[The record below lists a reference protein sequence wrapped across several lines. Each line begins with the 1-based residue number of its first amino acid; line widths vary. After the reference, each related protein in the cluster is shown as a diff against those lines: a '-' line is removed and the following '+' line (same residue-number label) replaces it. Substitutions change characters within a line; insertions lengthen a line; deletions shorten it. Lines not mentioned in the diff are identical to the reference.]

1 MNNFNE
7 LDPMAMAGA
16 PILGQRRGPTKAEQ
30 KKMLHAQFM
39 MAFLNVSGTAV
50 SSMLEGGAD
59 ADQKTAEFAKEIT
72 KEILRVSEESKDEF
86 DDPMQ
91 RKLRNQLAA
100 QLIYSDLRGD
110 QTATAKECVK
120 SCFKLA
126 TDLVLSAEAFA
137 DEGVDNEDFS
147 DSSLVLPT

>member
-30 KKMLHAQFM
+30 KKMLHAQFL
-39 MAFLNVSGTAV
+39 MAFLNVSGTAI
-50 SSMLEGGAD
+50 SSMLESGAEANQAS
-59 ADQKTAEFAKEIT
+59 ADFAKEVT
-72 KEILRVSEESKDEF
+72 KEILRISEASADEF
-86 DDPMQ
+86 DDPTQ

-100 QLIYSDLRGD
+100 QLVFSDLRGGNNAD
-110 QTATAKECVK
+110 AKDLVK
-120 SCFKLA
+120 GCFKLA

-137 DEGVDNEDFS
+137 DEGVDNEDVA
-147 DSSLVLPT
+147 DSPLVLPS